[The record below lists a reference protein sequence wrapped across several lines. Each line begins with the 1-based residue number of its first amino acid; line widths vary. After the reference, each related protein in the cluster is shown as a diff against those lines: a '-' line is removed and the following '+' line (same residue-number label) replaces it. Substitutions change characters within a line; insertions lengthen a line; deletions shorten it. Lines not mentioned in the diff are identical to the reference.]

1 VGCPWFEFLHV
12 DSWWQLH
19 HLQREPNE
27 LGFRRV
33 GGCDEREKHIETKGK
48 ETERQISIN
57 YFARFQ
63 F

>member
-1 VGCPWFEFLHV
+1 MNWA
-12 DSWWQLH
+12 
-19 HLQREPNE
+19 
-27 LGFRRV
+27 LGV
-33 GGCDEREKHIETKGK
+33 LEDEREKHIETKGK